1 MANSVTY
8 FAALKAAEHQLTTV
22 QQDPSAAQF
31 LLLES
36 QHWTFTQLVQ
46 HYRDVMPTNQLSRY
60 QQQVTR
66 VSAGE
71 PAQYVLG
78 HAPFYGREFVVSPA
92 TLIPRVET
100 EELVEWV
107 LNSQSTTA
115 QRVLDVGTGSGAIA
129 VTLQAE
135 RPAWRVTGTDI
146 SAAAIAVAQR
156 NVQTWAPA
164 VTLAVGDLF
173 APVAGQRF
181 DVIVSNPPYIDRTET
196 AVMDDSVKR
205 YEPQTALFAAHHGLA
220 FYQRFALALPTV
232 LTARGNFFAE
242 LGYQQGAAVREIFQT
257 ALPTAHVTIRQDLSG
272 HDRMVRVELTE

>member
-1 MANSVTY
+1 MAKSVTY
-8 FAALKAAEHQLTTV
+8 FAALKTAEQQLTAT

-31 LLLES
+31 LLLET

-46 HYRDVMPTNQLSRY
+46 HYRDSMPGDQLARY
-60 QQQVTR
+60 QQQVAR

-78 HAPFYGREFVVSPA
+78 HAPFYGREFAVNAA

-100 EELVEWV
+100 EELVDWV
-107 LNSQSTTA
+107 LTSQPTAA

-135 RPAWRVTGTDI
+135 RTAWQVTGTDI

-156 NVQTWAPA
+156 NAQTWAPA

-173 APVAGQRF
+173 APVQGQRF
-181 DVIVSNPPYIDRTET
+181 DLVVSNPPYIDRTET
-196 AVMDDSVKR
+196 AVMDASVKR
-205 YEPQTALFAAHHGLA
+205 YEPQTALFAAHHGLD
-220 FYQRFALALPTV
+220 FYQRFAAALPTV

-242 LGYQQGAAVREIFQT
+242 IGYQQGSAVREIFQT
-257 ALPTAHVTIRQDLSG
+257 ALPTAQVTIRQDLSG